1 MKGWKERVAKNKVA
15 KAPKRR
21 PRYGAVEQPT
31 IVHSF
36 DGIDGI
42 HRSGGAVKIEPIEP
56 SQKSTPE
63 SSPAPIKTTEP
74 SIAIAA
80 KAGKPQP
87 REAWAVRML
96 ARARNLDSDCGSCYD
111 SDRLRVYGSCVTL
124 GLLPSGMIPK
134 MTESLVRR

>member
-74 SIAIAA
+74 LPLPPRRANLSR
-80 KAGKPQP
+80 GKPGQFGCLLGP
-87 REAWAVRML
+87 ATSIPIVGHVTIRIIASVWKLRY
-96 ARARNLDSDCGSCYD
+96 ARITPIWHDSEN
-111 SDRLRVYGSCVTL
+111 DRITC
-124 GLLPSGMIPK
+124 
-134 MTESLVRR
+134 